1 MKIAEKI
8 RNMDKKLRVMLI
20 ATALLIVPQ
29 IGQFAAIRDLNLH
42 GHESGLAIL
51 LMMAGIFF
59 IPTSF
64 ILSVAIV
71 GTLKTDERKERKD
84 LILLGLLN
92 VIISISLAWFIVSP
106 CSWSTVVG
114 MYLHTCH

>member
-1 MKIAEKI
+1 MTFIESI
-8 RNMDKKLRVMLI
+8 RHMDKRLRVMLI

-29 IGQFAAIRDLNLH
+29 IGQFAAIRDLNLS
-42 GHESGLAIL
+42 GHESNLAVL
-51 LMMAGIFF
+51 FMMAGIFI

-64 ILSVAIV
+64 ILTVALLA
-71 GTLKTDERKERKD
+71 TLKRGQRKD

-92 VIISISLAWFIVSP
+92 VIISISLTWFFVSP
-106 CSWSTVVG
+106 CAWATVVG